1 MSSFTKI
8 IATKTK
14 RLSTIIGNFPYL
26 IPYAFNK
33 PLNDTYMTLKWE
45 QAYLEWYA
53 TNKYSGQGEIV
64 ELGCWLGSS
73 TIPLAIGLENNRR
86 VLEKDKRINAY
97 DLFLWQSWMDRS
109 VRKTQLKGKFKP
121 GDSFV
126 EEYKHRINSWKNRI
140 EIHAGD
146 LNQIGWQQE
155 NKIEL
160 LFNDASKSWQLAN
173 SIIRNFY
180 PSLIPGVST
189 CIEQD
194 FAHSLTPWIHPI
206 GYHFKDYFEP
216 LCHVPFSQSVVFKY
230 VKSIP
235 DDLLHTS
242 YSSEFFSMKDIDS
255 AFDYSLSL
263 VAKDMQ
269 PNIWGAKVKFFIDLG
284 DVDRA
289 WYEFK
294 KAVST
299 GLYALELIQIKKRYF
314 QDRPL

>member
-1 MSSFTKI
+1 MPSFI
-8 IATKTK
+8 QILPTKTK

-26 IPYAFNK
+26 IPYALNK

-73 TIPLAIGLENNRR
+73 TIPLAMGLENNRR
-86 VLEKDKRINAY
+86 VQTKNKRINAY
-97 DLFLWQSWMDRS
+97 DLFLWQSWMNRS
-109 VRKTQLKGKFKP
+109 VKKTQLKGKFQP

-126 EEYKHRINSWKNRI
+126 DEYKHRISPWKNLV

-146 LNQIGWQQE
+146 LNQIGWQQDK
-155 NKIEL
+155 KIEL

-173 SIIRNFY
+173 SIIHNFY

-206 GYHFKDYFEP
+206 GYYFKDYFEP

-230 VKSIP
+230 IKPIP
-235 DDLLHTS
+235 DYLLNTS
-242 YSSEFFSMKDIDS
+242 YSSEFFSMKHIDS

-263 VAKDMQ
+263 VSKDMQ

-284 DVDRA
+284 DLDRA
-289 WYEFK
+289 WYELT
-294 KAVST
+294 KAVSM

-314 QDRPL
+314 PEKSL